1 MLTTFIIIVI
11 AFLAFLCSFWA
22 MHKYQRHKRN
32 HRNRI
37 RQNIPEYIPSIA
49 LNSVIEQ
56 IQTDSEI
63 SDFPSDRYYLE
74 GVGYI
79 IGDITCEFNA
89 QSSYIRCAVNP
100 SGPCEN
106 CPHYSK
112 QQQSHYQSDNGE

>member
-11 AFLAFLCSFWA
+11 GFLAFLCSFWA
-22 MHKYQRHKRN
+22 MRKYQRHKRN

-49 LNSVIEQ
+49 LNSMIEQ
-56 IQTDSEI
+56 IQTDPQDG
-63 SDFPSDRYYLE
+63 DFPSDRYYLE

-89 QSSYIRCAVNP
+89 QSSHIRCAVNP
-100 SGPCEN
+100 LGPCEN

-112 QQQSHYQSDNGE
+112 QQQSDYQSDNSQ